1 MPENWREVAKHV
13 RNWGKWGDTDQIGT
27 LNYITPEK
35 IVAATRLVKRGRS
48 FPLCAPFEADGP
60 WSSSFF
66 RRNPIRLMVVHGGD
80 EQIADHLEGFGGSV
94 GAAFKA
100 LYQGP
105 MRFADD
111 VIVMNLQSGTQWDA
125 LSHVWYDHQLYNG
138 YPASAVTG
146 LGTTKNGIEKVAERG
161 QIVTRGVLLDVA
173 RNNGLKHLAP
183 NTIVTPEELDATS
196 RAENI
201 TVEQGDVVL
210 VRTGWWGRFVETR
223 DGGAFLTGSPGLSWR
238 CAEWLHD
245 KKAAAVAVDN
255 VAVEVSPAE
264 IEDTPLLLHMLTL
277 REMGLM
283 LGEIWAL
290 DELAADCATDKIYEF
305 MLVAQPLLIPGAV
318 GSPVAPL
325 AIK

>member
-1 MPENWREVAKHV
+1 MADNWREVAEKV
-13 RNWGKWGDTDQIGT
+13 RNWGKWGDSDQIGT

-35 IVAATRLVKRGRS
+35 ITAASRLVKRGRS
-48 FPLCAPFEADGP
+48 FPLCAPYDADGP
-60 WSSSFF
+60 WSGSFF
-66 RRNPIRLMVVHGGD
+66 RRNPIRLMIVHGGD
-80 EQIADHLEGFGGSV
+80 ENITDHLEGYAGSLSE
-94 GAAFKA
+94 AFKA
-100 LYQGP
+100 MYAGP

-125 LSHVWYDHQLYNG
+125 LSHVWYDHKLYNG

-146 LGTTKNGIEKVAERG
+146 LGATKNGIEKVAERG
-161 QIVTRGVLLDVA
+161 QVVTRGVLLDVA
-173 RNNGLKHLAP
+173 GKNGLKHLAP
-183 NTIVTPEELDATS
+183 NTIVTPDELEATAK
-196 RAENI
+196 AEGI
-201 TVEQGDVVL
+201 AVEQGDVVL
-210 VRTGWWGRFVETR
+210 VRTGWWGRFLETR
-223 DGGAFLTGSPGLSWR
+223 NGEAFLTGSPGLSWR
-238 CAEWLHD
+238 CAEWLHA

-255 VAVEVSPAE
+255 VAVEVAPAE
-264 IEDTPLLLHMLTL
+264 IEGTGLLFHMLAL

-290 DELAADCATDKIYEF
+290 DELAADCAQDKVYEF